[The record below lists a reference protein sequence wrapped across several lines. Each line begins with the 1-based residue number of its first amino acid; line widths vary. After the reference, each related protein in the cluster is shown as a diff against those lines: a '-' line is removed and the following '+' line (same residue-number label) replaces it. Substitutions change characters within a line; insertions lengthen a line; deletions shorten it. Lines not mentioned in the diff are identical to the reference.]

1 MILTSTSYNQS
12 RKRNFITFVFALVY
26 IIVGISLISLNFSGK
41 ISSTTFGI
49 GIFILIIASLIFKVA
64 TDFLRKKK

>member
-1 MILTSTSYNQS
+1 MINSQS
-12 RKRNFITFVFALVY
+12 RKRNIITLAFAVVY
-26 IIVGISLISLNFSGK
+26 IIVGILLIYWNFTGT

-49 GIFILIIASLIFKVA
+49 GIFILIIASLIFKFA